1 MSKTVVITGVA
12 GQSGSFLAEQTIARG
27 DKVIGIARRHA
38 NPNYDNISSIID
50 NPNFELLIGDI
61 TDQSFIFSCLSKY
74 KPDEFYN
81 LAAESFVK
89 YSFDCPSHVFNVDT
103 VGVLNILEGIRSISP
118 KTRLYQAS
126 TSETFGKSVSFFYD
140 VQGCA
145 VRRDGPLIK
154 DSSYENR
161 IGFEYMSPQ
170 SASDG
175 IFQDENTPFIPQS
188 PYAIAKLAAY
198 HMCRLYRESYGLFVS
213 SGILFNHEGTRRG
226 KEFVTRKVTD
236 YVARLW
242 NHSTVKHTGYGMYS
256 AEREGFVDFG
266 QHNGYSYIP
275 ENLRIFPKLKLGNLD
290 AMRDWGSAEDYV
302 QAMQLMLSHDTPDD
316 FVISTGESHSIKE
329 LCQEAFSYVGLNWE
343 DYVEADDKFKRPAE
357 VNYLCG
363 DSSKA
368 RSVLGWETK
377 VKFKELII
385 KMVKSDM
392 EKQSGIRR

>member
-38 NPNYDNISSIID
+38 NPNHDNISSIID

-74 KPDEFYN
+74 RPDEFYN

-89 YSFDCPSHVFNVDT
+89 YSFDCPSHVFNVNT
-103 VGVLNILEGIRSISP
+103 IGVLNILEGIKNISP
-118 KTRLYQAS
+118 KTKLYQAN
-126 TSETFGKSVSFFYD
+126 TSETFGKSFSV
-140 VQGCA
+140 
-145 VRRDGPLIK
+145 
-154 DSSYENR
+154 DSNGNKYQNEDT
-161 IGFEYMSPQ
+161 IC
-170 SASDG
+170 
-175 IFQDENTPFIPQS
+175 IPQS
-188 PYAIAKLAAY
+188 PYAIAKLAA
-198 HMCRLYRESYGLFVS
+198 HNMCRLYRESYKLFVVS
-213 SGILFNHEGTRRG
+213 ATLFNHEGTRRG

-275 ENLRIFPKLKLGNLD
+275 ENLRTFPKLKLGNLN
-290 AMRDWGSAEDYV
+290 AMRDWGDAEDYV

-343 DYVEADDKFKRPAE
+343 DHVEVDDKFKRPAE
-357 VNYLCG
+357 VDYLRG

-368 RSVLGWETK
+368 RSVLGWEPK

>member
-38 NPNYDNISSIID
+38 NPNHDNISSIID

-118 KTRLYQAS
+118 KTRFYQAS
-126 TSETFGKSVSFFYD
+126 TSEMFG
-140 VQGCA
+140 
-145 VRRDGPLIK
+145 
-154 DSSYENR
+154 SSYSTKITGPTIKQFMEDPHTSFYSR
-161 IGFEYMSPQ
+161 K
-170 SASDG
+170 
-175 IFQDENTPFIPQS
+175 FQDEKTPFIPQS
-188 PYAIAKLAAY
+188 PYAIAKLAAH

-275 ENLRIFPKLKLGNLD
+275 ENLRTFPKLKLGNLN
-290 AMRDWGSAEDYV
+290 AMRDWGDAEDYV

-368 RSVLGWETK
+368 RSVLGWEPK